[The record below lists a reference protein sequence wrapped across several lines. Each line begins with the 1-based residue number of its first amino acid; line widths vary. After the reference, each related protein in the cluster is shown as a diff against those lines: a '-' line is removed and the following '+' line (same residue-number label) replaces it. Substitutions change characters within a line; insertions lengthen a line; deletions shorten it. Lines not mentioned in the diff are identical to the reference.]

1 MKGNKKT
8 NGAHVWAKTER
19 DASGEWKL
27 RTQTGAIV
35 AVVGAVVILLS
46 HYPYVL
52 NAVAAVLGILGIY
65 ELLHALNQCTTPKM
79 FILSLTAL
87 LICFWTIPYY
97 PISLTVVW
105 LIALI
110 LFLSAMRHTG
120 QVCFS
125 KPLCVVFCSLMIPFF
140 YRSIVEIRQ
149 IERGFLYLI
158 FVVLGCAIN
167 DVAAFMIGKTFGTHK
182 LAPQISPGKTVEGGL
197 GGLILSTVILE
208 IFAAIL
214 TQHTGVQVKYGL
226 LTLYLILSSIIGQFG
241 DLAMS
246 VIKRSAGI
254 KDFGNLLP
262 GHGGILDRFDSL
274 LFAAP
279 FAMIFFLI
287 TKGFLS

>member
-1 MKGNKKT
+1 MG
-8 NGAHVWAKTER
+8 KTER
-19 DASGEWKL
+19 DAFGEWTL

-35 AVVGAVVILLS
+35 AIVGAVVILLS

-87 LICFWTIPYY
+87 LICFGTIPYY

-125 KPLCVVFCSLMIPFF
+125 KPLCVAFCSLIIPFF

-149 IERGFLYLI
+149 IEQGFLYLI
-158 FVVLGCAIN
+158 FVVLGCA
-167 DVAAFMIGKTFGTHK
+167 VM
-182 LAPQISPGKTVEGGL
+182 
-197 GGLILSTVILE
+197 
-208 IFAAIL
+208 
-214 TQHTGVQVKYGL
+214 
-226 LTLYLILSSIIGQFG
+226 
-241 DLAMS
+241 MS
-246 VIKRSAGI
+246 LR
-254 KDFGNLLP
+254 L
-262 GHGGILDRFDSL
+262 
-274 LFAAP
+274 
-279 FAMIFFLI
+279 
-287 TKGFLS
+287 

>member
-1 MKGNKKT
+1 
-8 NGAHVWAKTER
+8 
-19 DASGEWKL
+19 
-27 RTQTGAIV
+27 
-35 AVVGAVVILLS
+35 
-46 HYPYVL
+46 
-52 NAVAAVLGILGIY
+52 
-65 ELLHALNQCTTPKM
+65 
-79 FILSLTAL
+79 
-87 LICFWTIPYY
+87 
-97 PISLTVVW
+97 
-105 LIALI
+105 
-110 LFLSAMRHTG
+110 
-120 QVCFS
+120 
-125 KPLCVVFCSLMIPFF
+125 
-140 YRSIVEIRQ
+140 
-149 IERGFLYLI
+149 
-158 FVVLGCAIN
+158 
-167 DVAAFMIGKTFGTHK
+167 MIGKTFGARK

-197 GGLILSTVILE
+197 GGLILSTMILE

>member
-8 NGAHVWAKTER
+8 SEAHVLGKTER
-19 DASGEWKL
+19 DAFGEWTL

-87 LICFWTIPYY
+87 LICFGTIPYY

-125 KPLCVVFCSLMIPFF
+125 KPMCVIFCSLMMPFF

-149 IERGFLYLI
+149 IEQGFLYLI
-158 FVVLGCAIN
+158 FVVLGCAVN
-167 DVAAFMIGKTFGTHK
+167 DVAA
-182 LAPQISPGKTVEGGL
+182 L
-197 GGLILSTVILE
+197 
-208 IFAAIL
+208 
-214 TQHTGVQVKYGL
+214 
-226 LTLYLILSSIIGQFG
+226 
-241 DLAMS
+241 
-246 VIKRSAGI
+246 
-254 KDFGNLLP
+254 
-262 GHGGILDRFDSL
+262 
-274 LFAAP
+274 
-279 FAMIFFLI
+279 
-287 TKGFLS
+287 

>member
-1 MKGNKKT
+1 MWS
-8 NGAHVWAKTER
+8 A
-19 DASGEWKL
+19 
-27 RTQTGAIV
+27 
-35 AVVGAVVILLS
+35 
-46 HYPYVL
+46 Y
-52 NAVAAVLGILGIY
+52 
-65 ELLHALNQCTTPKM
+65 KM

-87 LICFWTIPYY
+87 LICFGTIPYY

-140 YRSIVEIRQ
+140 YRSMVEIRQ

-158 FVVLGCAIN
+158 FVVLGCAVN
-167 DVAAFMIGKTFGTHK
+167 DVAAFMIGKIFGAHK

>member
-1 MKGNKKT
+1 
-8 NGAHVWAKTER
+8 
-19 DASGEWKL
+19 
-27 RTQTGAIV
+27 
-35 AVVGAVVILLS
+35 
-46 HYPYVL
+46 
-52 NAVAAVLGILGIY
+52 
-65 ELLHALNQCTTPKM
+65 M

-87 LICFWTIPYY
+87 LICFGTIPYY

-105 LIALI
+105 VIALI

-125 KPLCVVFCSLMIPFF
+125 KPMCVIFCSLMMPFF

-149 IERGFLYLI
+149 IEQGFLYLI
-158 FVVLGCAIN
+158 FVVLGCAVN
-167 DVAAFMIGKTFGTHK
+167 DVAAFMIGKTFGVHK

-197 GGLILSTVILE
+197 GGLILSTMILE